1 MSDVQLHFQNVQTII
16 RQGKTRAL
24 QAATAHSLTSYWNV
38 GAYLSQRLTENTYGK
53 KVVGQLAEWLQ
64 QQEPGLK
71 GFDRR
76 SLYRMRE
83 FFEQWQA
90 VDWLEFGISGKIDS
104 QRIASIGQGKE
115 IVGSL
120 TPQLLPILDDQIVG
134 SETPQLPPMP
144 LALTNISWTHHV
156 EILRGTTSPEER
168 LFYFFLSIR
177 ERYKTKEL
185 RRQIKSGLYE
195 RQMLARHTMLIPEH
209 PKKELF
215 PELFRDRYL
224 LEFLELPEPYSEY
237 DLRKALI
244 RRMKEFLLELGR
256 DFLFLDEE
264 MHLKVGMNDYFV
276 DLVFFH
282 RELECLVA
290 IDLKIEAF
298 EPEHL
303 GKMNFYLELLDRDVR
318 KPHENPSIGVVLCKS
333 KNEEVVEIAMSRQ
346 LTPALVAVYETK
358 FLDKALLR
366 RLLHQWAEEWEQ
378 NRPQ

>member
-134 SETPQLPPMP
+134 SETPQLPP
-144 LALTNISWTHHV
+144 
-156 EILRGTTSPEER
+156 
-168 LFYFFLSIR
+168 
-177 ERYKTKEL
+177 
-185 RRQIKSGLYE
+185 
-195 RQMLARHTMLIPEH
+195 RHTMLIPEH